1 MDDGRRRRM
10 KKALKFAWQVVT
22 SRWFVIAAG
31 LWIQSVAGTS
41 YAFGVYS
48 QSLKEALGYNQQRL
62 DTLAFFK
69 AIGGN
74 VGVISGLLYDVVP
87 PWVVLIIGAVQ
98 CSFGYS
104 MLWLA
109 VTRRISAPPFWQMCL
124 YICVAC
130 NTSTYFS
137 TAVVVTNVKNF
148 PRNRGIIIGLLKVEN
163 EGSFFLSSSSLVVC
177 LCSFA
182 YQ

>member
-1 MDDGRRRRM
+1 MIDDSQRRM
-10 KKALKFAWQVVT
+10 TASKFAWQVVT

-41 YAFGVYS
+41 YTFGVYS
-48 QSLKEALGYNQQRL
+48 QSLKEALGYDQQRL
-62 DTLAFFK
+62 DKLAFFK

-98 CSFGYS
+98 NSFGYF

-109 VTRRISAPPFWQMCL
+109 VTRRISPPPFWQMCI

-130 NTSTYFS
+130 NTATFFS

-148 PRNRGIIIGLLKVEN
+148 PRNRGIIIGLLKV
-163 EGSFFLSSSSLVVC
+163 
-177 LCSFA
+177 
-182 YQ
+182 